1 MQRTGV
7 LLFSAFLISILPAA
21 AQDPAEVWKGL
32 SQPAFDS
39 DKSATV
45 DNVTLV
51 RDRIHIT
58 LVDGQIQFSQ
68 PVAGR
73 VFGAAFRGHG
83 RLEIAPPNSLE
94 VQQLHLFTGQD
105 TLKMDF
111 SEAAIVFSDGTF
123 EDVSKQVHWSSGA
136 APLGDLYSSRQQER
150 ENLGAGALPRLF
162 KSLLS
167 ADPKRSA
174 FFLADL
180 RTGDKGWIQVRMDA
194 LALEEV
200 TVGRW
205 VDYRYGRHYDGWMS
219 FPAGDRS
226 PFEVDREPLA
236 KSDFE
241 FRSYKI
247 DLKVTSGA
255 ELFATTQANLGV
267 RAAGER
273 VLLFDMDDNLR
284 VESVKDSKGN
294 SLPFYQSRESKD
306 RVQTYGDY
314 LAVVLPGP
322 TKVGEDLSLDFRY
335 GGKRAIRKVGSGVFF
350 CESSGWYPT
359 KADQFASRSDFDM
372 TFHFPKKY
380 LIVATGSK
388 VSETTD
394 GEGAVSVWKSDIP
407 IAVAGFTYGDYKY
420 QPGKA
425 GNVDIAVYANKE
437 PDNWMK
443 DIERAEADALPR
455 QERGILTS
463 ESASGSVSPSQ
474 MAKTMSIEIANTL
487 RVFQD
492 YFGPYP
498 YKSLAVTN
506 IPYTY
511 GQGWPSLL
519 YLSSLSFLDSTQR
532 NSLGIKDQIEISDFF
547 RAHESSHQW
556 WGHKVSWKTYHD
568 QWLSEGF
575 AQFSGN
581 LYVQFRQSSNE
592 YLRRIRLDKRDLFA
606 ADLKGRRYDSI
617 GPIWMGYR
625 LRSVDAPGGY
635 DVVVYSKGGLVLH
648 MLRMMLQDL
657 KNPDF
662 DQRFKEMMRDF
673 CKTYENK
680 AASTEDFKAIAEK
693 HMIEAMDAEGNHR
706 LDWFFRQY
714 VYGTG
719 VATYRLTYNFSSAP
733 EGKTKVEAKITQSGV
748 PAGWKDLLPLF
759 AQTGGK
765 TVRIGWFRADQPES
779 TFNFVL
785 PFTPD
790 KMMLNVNE
798 EILAE
803 IK

>member
-7 LLFSAFLISILPAA
+7 LLLSAFLISILPAA
-21 AQDPAEVWKGL
+21 AQDPADVWKSL
-32 SQPAFDS
+32 SQPVFDA

-45 DNVTLV
+45 DKVTLA

-68 PVAGR
+68 SVAGR

-83 RLEIAPPNSLE
+83 VVEIAPPNSLE
-94 VQQLHLFTGQD
+94 AQQLRLFTGQD

-136 APLGDLYSSRQQER
+136 APLGELYSSRQQER
-150 ENLGAGALPRLF
+150 ENLGAGVLPRLF
-162 KSLLS
+162 KGLLS

-180 RTGDKGWIQVRMDA
+180 KSGDKGWIQVRMDA

-200 TVGRW
+200 TAGRW
-205 VDYRYGRHYDGWMS
+205 VDYPRGRRYDGWMS

-247 DLKVTSGA
+247 DVKVTGGA

-273 VLLFDMDDNLR
+273 VLLFDLDDNLR
-284 VESVKDSKGN
+284 VESVKDPKGN
-294 SLPFYQSRESKD
+294 SLPFYQSHESKD
-306 RVQTYGDY
+306 RVQSYGDY
-314 LAVVLPGP
+314 LAVILPQP
-322 TKVGEDLSLDFRY
+322 TKAGEDLSLEFRY
-335 GGKRAIRKVGSGVFF
+335 GGKRAIRKAGSGVFF
-350 CESSGWYPT
+350 CESTGWYPT
-359 KADQFASRSDFDM
+359 NNDQFGSRSEFDM
-372 TFHFPKKY
+372 TFRSPKKY
-380 LIVATGSK
+380 LFVATGSK

-394 GEGAVSVWKSDIP
+394 GDWTVSVWNGEAP
-407 IAVAGFTYGDYKY
+407 LAVAGFTYGDYKY
-420 QPGKA
+420 QTEKA
-425 GNVDIAVYANKE
+425 GNIDVEVYANKE
-437 PDNWMK
+437 PDDQLK
-443 DIERAEADALPR
+443 SIENFVQNPLP
-455 QERGILTS
+455 GINTRKSDLV
-463 ESASGSVSPSQ
+463 AIGSLSPSQ
-474 MAKTMSIEIANTL
+474 MAKNMAVEVANTL
-487 RVFQD
+487 RIFEN

-498 YKSLAVTN
+498 YKHLSVTN

-519 YLSSLSFLDSTQR
+519 YLSSLSFLDPTQR
-532 NSLGIKDQIEISDFF
+532 NALGIKDQIEISDFF

-556 WGHKVSWKTYHD
+556 WGHKVGWKTYHD

-581 LYVQFRQSSNE
+581 LYVEFRQSHNE
-592 YLRRIRLDKRDLFA
+592 YLNRIRMDKRDILEG
-606 ADLKGRRYDSI
+606 DSKSRRYNSL
-617 GPIWMGYR
+617 GPIWMGHR
-625 LRSVDAPGGY
+625 LQSVDAPRGY

-648 MLRMMLQDL
+648 MLRMMLLDMRT
-657 KNPDF
+657 PDP
-662 DQRFKEMMRDF
+662 DAQFKAMMHDF
-673 CKTYENK
+673 CATYENK
-680 AASTEDFKAIAEK
+680 AASTEDFKVVAEK
-693 HMIEAMDAEGNHR
+693 HMIQTMDAEGNHH

-719 VATYRLTYNFSSAP
+719 VATYRLTYTISSAL

-748 PAGWKDLLPLF
+748 PAGWKDMLPIY
-759 AQTGGK
+759 AQSGGK
-765 TVRIGWFRADQPES
+765 TLRIGWFRADRPES
-779 TFNFVL
+779 SFNFLL
-785 PFTPD
+785 PFTPN
-790 KMMLNVNE
+790 KMMLNANE